1 MKKTEIPKDFE
12 ITERM
17 REWAR
22 EKVPGVDID
31 SETEKF
37 VDYWLGHGKK
47 MADWTATWRNWMRRA
62 PQFNRQET
70 GGDDPYFAN
79 MRKYLC

>member
-1 MKKTEIPKDFE
+1 MGKTAIDPEFE
-12 ITERM
+12 VTEKM

-22 EKVPGVDID
+22 EKVPGVDIE

-37 VDYWLGHGKK
+37 VDYWLAHGKR

-62 PQFNRQET
+62 PQFNRQEAAE
-70 GGDDPYFAN
+70 DPYFTG
-79 MRKYLC
+79 RKYLC